1 MNFSKAM
8 KAAVIIFTGAIAAA
22 GLTACGG
29 IKTAADSP
37 SKGGVKIGFIA
48 ALTGGAAA
56 YGKSQEEGIR
66 MAVEEI
72 NQKGAIPIE
81 LFVEDSK
88 GSPSDAMNVT
98 KRLIQK
104 KAAVII
110 GPMTSNEAKAAGPI
124 MQNAKIPSLEISVTA
139 EGITEIGDYIFRN
152 SVPESMNIP
161 QTAKKTHRLLGYETA
176 AILYAHD
183 NEQHVTAQKYFRKT
197 LEEEGV
203 KIVDVETFGSKDS
216 EFSAQLTNIQTKNPD
231 VIVVCSYYQE
241 GSRILKKMRE
251 MGMNQPVLGDNGFVS
266 PELGRMAGS
275 AADNVYVSSMWSAER
290 KDAKVQN
297 FVDAYTKKYGHA
309 PDQFAASAYDGV
321 YMAVDAMKRAGS
333 TTDHKKIRD
342 ALARMKDFKGV
353 CGTFSFDD
361 KRDPVVDLILMKM
374 KDGKYSMVDM

>member
-110 GPMTSNEAKAAGPI
+110 GRRQDRLCKMLKFPRWK
-124 MQNAKIPSLEISVTA
+124 
-139 EGITEIGDYIFRN
+139 Y
-152 SVPESMNIP
+152 
-161 QTAKKTHRLLGYETA
+161 RLLRKELRKL
-176 AILYAHD
+176 AII
-183 NEQHVTAQKYFRKT
+183 F
-197 LEEEGV
+197 
-203 KIVDVETFGSKDS
+203 S
-216 EFSAQLTNIQTKNPD
+216 EIP
-231 VIVVCSYYQE
+231 YP
-241 GSRILKKMRE
+241 SR
-251 MGMNQPVLGDNGFVS
+251 
-266 PELGRMAGS
+266 
-275 AADNVYVSSMWSAER
+275 
-290 KDAKVQN
+290 
-297 FVDAYTKKYGHA
+297 
-309 PDQFAASAYDGV
+309 
-321 YMAVDAMKRAGS
+321 
-333 TTDHKKIRD
+333 
-342 ALARMKDFKGV
+342 
-353 CGTFSFDD
+353 
-361 KRDPVVDLILMKM
+361 
-374 KDGKYSMVDM
+374 

>member
-66 MAVEEI
+66 MAAEEI

-139 EGITEIGDYIFRN
+139 EGITGIGDYIFRN

-176 AILYAHD
+176 AIFYAHD

-216 EFSAQLTNIQTKNPD
+216 EYSAQLTNIENAKPD
-231 VIVVCSYYQE
+231 VVIVCSYYQE
-241 GSRILKKMRE
+241 GARILKRCVRWE
-251 MGMNQPVLGDNGFVS
+251 
-266 PELGRMAGS
+266 
-275 AADNVYVSSMWSAER
+275 
-290 KDAKVQN
+290 
-297 FVDAYTKKYGHA
+297 
-309 PDQFAASAYDGV
+309 
-321 YMAVDAMKRAGS
+321 
-333 TTDHKKIRD
+333 
-342 ALARMKDFKGV
+342 
-353 CGTFSFDD
+353 
-361 KRDPVVDLILMKM
+361 
-374 KDGKYSMVDM
+374 

>member
-1 MNFSKAM
+1 MNFSKAI

-29 IKTAADSP
+29 IKTEADSP

-124 MQNAKIPSLEISVTA
+124 MQNAKISDYEGVETISIVTKNIDKVEEFFQKLLELKLQSSNIQVNEPEFFITNIERYKKDMVVDASRNA
-139 EGITEIGDYIFRN
+139 EIRAIEMLKVNNNEIGGLK
-152 SVPESMNIP
+152 NIS
-161 QTAKKTHRLLGYETA
+161 QGQFE
-176 AILYAHD
+176 ILED
-183 NEQHVTAQKYFRKT
+183 TEDVRKINENEANQIY
-197 LEEEGV
+197 
-203 KIVDVETFGSKDS
+203 
-216 EFSAQLTNIQTKNPD
+216 
-231 VIVVCSYYQE
+231 
-241 GSRILKKMRE
+241 KKMR
-251 MGMNQPVLGDNGFVS
+251 VVVTATYLI
-266 PELGRMAGS
+266 
-275 AADNVYVSSMWSAER
+275 
-290 KDAKVQN
+290 
-297 FVDAYTKKYGHA
+297 KY
-309 PDQFAASAYDGV
+309 
-321 YMAVDAMKRAGS
+321 
-333 TTDHKKIRD
+333 
-342 ALARMKDFKGV
+342 
-353 CGTFSFDD
+353 
-361 KRDPVVDLILMKM
+361 
-374 KDGKYSMVDM
+374 

>member
-29 IKTAADSP
+29 TKTAADSP

-110 GPMTSNEAKAAGPI
+110 GPMT
-124 MQNAKIPSLEISVTA
+124 
-139 EGITEIGDYIFRN
+139 
-152 SVPESMNIP
+152 
-161 QTAKKTHRLLGYETA
+161 
-176 AILYAHD
+176 
-183 NEQHVTAQKYFRKT
+183 
-197 LEEEGV
+197 
-203 KIVDVETFGSKDS
+203 
-216 EFSAQLTNIQTKNPD
+216 
-231 VIVVCSYYQE
+231 
-241 GSRILKKMRE
+241 
-251 MGMNQPVLGDNGFVS
+251 
-266 PELGRMAGS
+266 
-275 AADNVYVSSMWSAER
+275 
-290 KDAKVQN
+290 
-297 FVDAYTKKYGHA
+297 
-309 PDQFAASAYDGV
+309 
-321 YMAVDAMKRAGS
+321 
-333 TTDHKKIRD
+333 
-342 ALARMKDFKGV
+342 
-353 CGTFSFDD
+353 
-361 KRDPVVDLILMKM
+361 
-374 KDGKYSMVDM
+374 